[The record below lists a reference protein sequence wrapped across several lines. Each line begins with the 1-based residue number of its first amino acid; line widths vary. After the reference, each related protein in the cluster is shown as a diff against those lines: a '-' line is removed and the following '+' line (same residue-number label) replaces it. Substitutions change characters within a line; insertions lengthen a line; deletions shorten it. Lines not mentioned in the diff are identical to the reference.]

1 MVIADLV
8 QPTDLV
14 DFPGGPFSAATV
26 KAAGESVRRLCGWHI
41 APSVTETIV
50 LDSPGGD
57 VLWLPSR
64 HVTAVESV
72 RDLTGVQPV
81 DLTGWRWSA
90 AGMLSG
96 KFPAGFRVVEVTLT
110 HGFDSC
116 PPDLLPVVVDRTRRR
131 VMAESLGARS
141 VTYGTESNHLLDSLA
156 GYRLGPR
163 S

>member
-1 MVIADLV
+1 MVDLATV
-8 QPTDLV
+8 DDLAGL
-14 DFPGGPFSAATV
+14 PGGPFSAATV

-72 RDLTGVQPV
+72 RDLTGDVPV
-81 DLTGWRWSA
+81 DLTGWRWSQ

-116 PPDLLPVVVDRTRRR
+116 PPDLLPVVADRTRRR